1 MKDAIIIRMAEETSK
16 ALSDAHPFSQC
27 PHLLPSYNALLR
39 AAQANHGTDPFLG
52 ALTPIQPHTDED
64 SVTVAELRALLAQIR
79 IALESL
85 RSDGDDSAGS
95 YAGGARPALPVP
107 DR

>member
-1 MKDAIIIRMAEETSK
+1 
-16 ALSDAHPFSQC
+16 
-27 PHLLPSYNALLR
+27 
-39 AAQANHGTDPFLG
+39 
-52 ALTPIQPHTDED
+52 
-64 SVTVAELRALLAQIR
+64 VTVAELRALLAQIR